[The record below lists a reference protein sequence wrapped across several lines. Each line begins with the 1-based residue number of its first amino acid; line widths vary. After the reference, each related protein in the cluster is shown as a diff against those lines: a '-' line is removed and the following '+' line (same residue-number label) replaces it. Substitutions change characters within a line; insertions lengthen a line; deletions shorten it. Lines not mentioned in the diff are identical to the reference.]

1 MLGNNH
7 LHIDQSDQ
15 LSELFSKSLRSVV
28 GGRVTISI
36 AEESAARISV
46 TTNNIAVD
54 LLQPDIFKIPSD
66 ETGMFDKLKTVS
78 EFGRKLAGN
87 EMTISFLRKGKEA
100 IRIGKDAK
108 PTFSK
113 LITRSNDLQL
123 TSVREI
129 TKLKGDFK
137 TN

>member
-15 LSELFSKSLRSVV
+15 LSELLSRSLRSIV
-28 GGRVTISI
+28 GGIVTISI
-36 AEESAARISV
+36 AEESAARISAS
-46 TTNNIAVD
+46 TNNIAVD
-54 LLQPDIFKIPSD
+54 LLQPDIFKIPHD
-66 ETGMFDKLKTVS
+66 ETGTFDKLKTAS
-78 EFGRKLAGN
+78 EFGRKLAEN

-100 IRIGKDAK
+100 VRIGKDAK

-129 TKLKGDFK
+129 AKLKGDFK
-137 TN
+137 TD